1 MFGDDSLALAHTAS
15 YSAASAHSKLW
26 RMASV
31 KRMTA
36 PQLPLASQWTEGAH
50 LLNMQLLLKSVF
62 ENAVPDTEE

>member
-1 MFGDDSLALAHTAS
+1 MFGDDSLVLAHTAS

-36 PQLPLASQWTEGAH
+36 AQLPLASQWTEGAPFLSATLVPCCSEIYE
-50 LLNMQLLLKSVF
+50 LL
-62 ENAVPDTEE
+62 